1 MKAFVTGA
9 TGFLGSHVARVLA
22 EQGAELRLLVRPT
35 SDLRNLDGL
44 NADRVVGDLRD
55 AASIS
60 KALSGCDVV
69 FHVAADYRLWVRDP
83 DEMYRSNVEGTRSLL
98 EAARKQ
104 GVRRVVY
111 TSSVATMG
119 FTSNHAWTG
128 EGARPHTST
137 VADEESPVSL
147 ADMIGHYKRSKF
159 MAEQV
164 AVEAARSGVDVV
176 IVNPT
181 TPIGERDIKPTP
193 TGRIVVD
200 FLKRKF
206 PAYVETGLNLVDAT
220 ECARGHVQA
229 LEKGRS
235 GERYILG
242 GENLTLKQILDRLAA
257 ITGLPSPTVKLPYI
271 FALAAGVVDEMV
283 TGRLLG
289 REPRATIDAVRMGR
303 KMMFVSSAKAE
314 RELGWRTVPV
324 DGAHC
329 AGRWTGSGATGM
341 SRIAIIA
348 AMEREVGPLIRNWK
362 VRTMEH
368 GGRRYRLFENGE
380 ATLVCGGIGAE
391 AARRATEAV
400 IREVNPVRVISV
412 GFAGALDASL
422 QVGHVFEP
430 RTVINAADG
439 VRTEV
444 GSGEGILVSSATVA
458 GKEQKIRFRQSLWRE
473 CGGHGSRSRGAR
485 SAGAGSR
492 VRSFESHLRRRRFH
506 PARVGS
512 LCGGRRELSVRPL
525 RVPCGSAPVAVGRD
539 DCAGAE

>member
-1 MKAFVTGA
+1 MLALITGA

-35 SDLRNLDGL
+35 SDLRNLNDDDL
-44 NADRVVGDLRD
+44 KNADRVVGDLRD

-60 KALSGCDVV
+60 RALSGCDVV

-119 FTSNHAWTG
+119 FTSNHAAAELRSAWTLRLRSG
-128 EGARPHTST
+128 QAPEGARPRTST

-181 TPIGERDIKPTP
+181 TPVGERDIKPTP
-193 TGRIVVD
+193 TGRIVLD

-257 ITGLPSPTVKLPYI
+257 ITSLPSPTVKLPYI
-271 FALAAGVVDEMV
+271 FALAAGVVDEIV
-283 TGRLLG
+283 TGRILG

-303 KMMFVSSAKAE
+303 KTMFVSSAKAE
-314 RELGWRTVPV
+314 RELDWRTVPV
-324 DGAHC
+324 DGA
-329 AGRWTGSGATGM
+329 
-341 SRIAIIA
+341 
-348 AMEREVGPLIRNWK
+348 
-362 VRTMEH
+362 
-368 GGRRYRLFENGE
+368 
-380 ATLVCGGIGAE
+380 
-391 AARRATEAV
+391 
-400 IREVNPVRVISV
+400 
-412 GFAGALDASL
+412 
-422 QVGHVFEP
+422 
-430 RTVINAADG
+430 
-439 VRTEV
+439 
-444 GSGEGILVSSATVA
+444 
-458 GKEQKIRFRQSLWRE
+458 
-473 CGGHGSRSRGAR
+473 
-485 SAGAGSR
+485 
-492 VRSFESHLRRRRFH
+492 LRR
-506 PARVGS
+506 
-512 LCGGRRELSVRPL
+512 SVEWFRGNGY
-525 RVPCGSAPVAVGRD
+525 V
-539 DCAGAE
+539 

>member
-1 MKAFVTGA
+1 MRAFVTGA

-35 SDLRNLDGL
+35 SDLRNIKDL

-55 AASIS
+55 SASIE
-60 KALSGCDVV
+60 KALSGCEVV
-69 FHVAADYRLWVRDP
+69 FHVAADYRLWVRGRDSG
-83 DEMYRSNVEGTRSLL
+83 EMYRSNVEGTRGLI

-119 FTSNHAWTG
+119 FTSTTNKG
-128 EGARPHTST
+128 S

-147 ADMIGHYKRSKF
+147 AEMIGHYKRSKF
-159 MAEQV
+159 MAEQA

-193 TGRIVVD
+193 TGRIVLD

-257 ITGLPSPTVKLPYI
+257 ITGLKSPTVKLPYF
-271 FALAAGVVDEMV
+271 FALAAGVVDETV

-324 DGAHC
+324 DGA
-329 AGRWTGSGATGM
+329 
-341 SRIAIIA
+341 
-348 AMEREVGPLIRNWK
+348 
-362 VRTMEH
+362 
-368 GGRRYRLFENGE
+368 
-380 ATLVCGGIGAE
+380 
-391 AARRATEAV
+391 
-400 IREVNPVRVISV
+400 
-412 GFAGALDASL
+412 
-422 QVGHVFEP
+422 
-430 RTVINAADG
+430 
-439 VRTEV
+439 
-444 GSGEGILVSSATVA
+444 
-458 GKEQKIRFRQSLWRE
+458 
-473 CGGHGSRSRGAR
+473 
-485 SAGAGSR
+485 
-492 VRSFESHLRRRRFH
+492 LRR
-506 PARVGS
+506 
-512 LCGGRRELSVRPL
+512 SVEWFRAN
-525 RVPCGSAPVAVGRD
+525 GYA
-539 DCAGAE
+539 

>member
-22 EQGAELRLLVRPT
+22 EQGSDLRLLVRPT
-35 SDLRNLDGL
+35 SDLRNLEGL
-44 NADRVVGDLRD
+44 NADRVAGDLRD
-55 AASIS
+55 PASIE

-83 DEMYRSNVEGTRSLL
+83 AEMYRSNVEGTRSLL

-119 FTSNHAWTG
+119 FTSKTNYG
-128 EGARPHTST
+128 N
-137 VADEESPVSL
+137 VADEQSPVLL

-229 LEKGRS
+229 LEKGRA

-242 GENLTLKQILDRLAA
+242 GENLTLKQILDRLGA
-257 ITGLPSPTVKLPYI
+257 ITGLKSPTVKLPYF
-271 FALAAGVVDEMV
+271 FALATGVVDEMV
-283 TGRLLG
+283 MGRLLG

-324 DGAHC
+324 
-329 AGRWTGSGATGM
+329 
-341 SRIAIIA
+341 
-348 AMEREVGPLIRNWK
+348 E
-362 VRTMEH
+362 
-368 GGRRYRLFENGE
+368 
-380 ATLVCGGIGAE
+380 
-391 AARRATEAV
+391 
-400 IREVNPVRVISV
+400 
-412 GFAGALDASL
+412 GALRRS
-422 QVGHVFEP
+422 VEW
-430 RTVINAADG
+430 
-439 VRTEV
+439 
-444 GSGEGILVSSATVA
+444 
-458 GKEQKIRFRQSLWRE
+458 FRAN
-473 CGGHGSRSRGAR
+473 GY
-485 SAGAGSR
+485 
-492 VRSFESHLRRRRFH
+492 V
-506 PARVGS
+506 
-512 LCGGRRELSVRPL
+512 
-525 RVPCGSAPVAVGRD
+525 
-539 DCAGAE
+539 